1 MSAETQLD
9 RRLAAQPARGSRR
22 WLRLRARVAWRFLTA
37 RFSSSLTRRIVVLNL
52 GGLVVL
58 VVGFLLLD
66 QFRADLIEARIQSL
80 TIQADIIAAA
90 ISASATGDTDSIT
103 IDPDKLL
110 QLAPGESVAP
120 SQSDEDATQFSINP
134 ALVGPFL
141 RRLVTPTHT
150 RARIYDSDG
159 RLLLDSRSFSAR
171 GAVVRSDLP
180 DASDRSGFADRV
192 IARLRGIF
200 LTSVAPRADDPW
212 ATNGK
217 TMPEVAGALQGKT
230 QSLVRVNDEGE
241 TIVSVGV
248 PIQRMMAT
256 RGALQLSTQGG
267 DIDRVITS
275 ARLAQLRFFLVL
287 AVVMLVLSL
296 SLANT
301 IAEPVRR
308 LADAAE
314 RVRRGIRSRQQIP
327 DFTARSDEIGHLSRA
342 LRDMTQALY
351 NRLDAI
357 ESFAADVAHEL
368 KNPLTSL
375 RSALETLPRVNA
387 GHSRDRLIAVMQ
399 HDVRRLDR
407 LISDIS
413 DASRLD
419 AELARDEAGPVDV
432 AALLRAVVAM
442 AEDSP
447 RSNGARVELSVPV
460 RRGRNASADYFVL
473 GHDSRLAQV
482 VTNLIDNAC
491 SFSEPGGVV
500 RVALERASAR
510 TEPEGE
516 KPFDRVVITVD
527 DDGPGIP
534 PHALERIFERFYTD
548 RPNQGF
554 GQNSGLG
561 LSISRQIVEAHGGRI
576 WACNRPAHSAGVRVG
591 RTGTRQSRR
600 AGKARRGR
608 SLCRRT
614 AGVRGMSGAAVAG
627 GAGLHATAVI
637 HGESGVLILGPSGS
651 GKSALALALMAR
663 ASGAG
668 AFGALIGDDRIYVRK
683 ADGRLVASGAANM
696 AGIIER
702 RMAGLIEVRHER
714 AAIVQLA
721 VELSERR
728 GQWPRMPDDHD
739 GVIVGGVRL
748 PRLALDS
755 GLSVC
760 DQALAV
766 EERLA
771 VLAAENSGRIRISLE
786 HCAAVHKNGR
796 PEISPPA

>member
-1 MSAETQLD
+1 MSAETQVQD
-9 RRLAAQPARGSRR
+9 RLSAHAARGRLR
-22 WLRLRARVAWRFLTA
+22 WLRARA

-58 VVGFLLLD
+58 VVGFLLVD
-66 QFRADLIEARIQSL
+66 QFRADLIEARVQSL

-120 SQSDEDATQFSINP
+120 SPSDEDATQFSINP

-141 RRLVTPTHT
+141 HRLVTPTRT

-180 DASDRSGFADRV
+180 DASERRGFVDRIVAH
-192 IARLRGIF
+192 LRGWF
-200 LTSVAPRADDPW
+200 LTSATPRAEDPW
-212 ATNGK
+212 ATNGQ
-217 TMPEVAGALQGKT
+217 TMPEVGGALQGKT
-230 QSLVRVNDEGE
+230 QSLVRVNHEGE

-248 PIQRMMAT
+248 PIQHMMAT
-256 RGALQLSTQGG
+256 RGALLLSTQGG

-342 LRDMTQALY
+342 LREMTRALY
-351 NRLDAI
+351 GRLDAI

-375 RSALETLPRVNA
+375 RSALETLPRVNS

-419 AELARDEAGPVDV
+419 AELTRGEAGPVDV
-432 AALLRAVVAM
+432 AALLRAVVSM
-442 AEDSP
+442 AQDSP
-447 RSNGARVELSVPV
+447 RGGARVELSVPV
-460 RRGRNASADYFVL
+460 RRGKNANADYFVL

-482 VTNLIDNAC
+482 VTNLIDNAS

-500 RVALERASAR
+500 RVALERTSAR
-510 TEPEGE
+510 REPEG
-516 KPFDRVVITVD
+516 KPFVDHVVITVD
-527 DDGPGIP
+527 DDGPGVP

-548 RPNQGF
+548 RPSQGF

-561 LSISRQIVEAHGGRI
+561 LSISRQIVEAHGGRV
-576 WACNRPAHSAGVRVG
+576 WACNRTAEFVG
-591 RTGTRQSRR
+591 
-600 AGKARRGR
+600 A
-608 SLCRRT
+608 L
-614 AGVRGMSGAAVAG
+614 V
-627 GAGLHATAVI
+627 
-637 HGESGVLILGPSGS
+637 PSPERDDS
-651 GKSALALALMAR
+651 EETIR
-663 ASGAG
+663 HGAG
-668 AFGALIGDDRIYVRK
+668 ARFV
-683 ADGRLVASGAANM
+683 
-696 AGIIER
+696 
-702 RMAGLIEVRHER
+702 
-714 AAIVQLA
+714 
-721 VELSERR
+721 VELPVFS
-728 GQWPRMPDDHD
+728 
-739 GVIVGGVRL
+739 
-748 PRLALDS
+748 A
-755 GLSVC
+755 
-760 DQALAV
+760 
-766 EERLA
+766 
-771 VLAAENSGRIRISLE
+771 
-786 HCAAVHKNGR
+786 
-796 PEISPPA
+796 

>member
-1 MSAETQLD
+1 MSAETQVQHPLS
-9 RRLAAQPARGSRR
+9 AHAARGRLR
-22 WLRLRARVAWRFLTA
+22 WLRVRARVAWRFLTA

-66 QFRADLIEARIQSL
+66 QFRADLIEARVQSL

-120 SQSDEDATQFSINP
+120 SPSDEDATQFSINP

-141 RRLVTPTHT
+141 HRLVTPTRT

-171 GAVVRSDLP
+171 GAVEHSDLP
-180 DASDRSGFADRV
+180 DASERRGFADRIV
-192 IARLRGIF
+192 ARLRSLF
-200 LTSVAPRADDPW
+200 LTSTAPRAEDPW
-212 ATNGK
+212 ATNGQ

-230 QSLVRVNDEGE
+230 QSLVRVNHMGE

-248 PIQRMMAT
+248 PIQHMMAT
-256 RGALQLSTQGG
+256 RGALLLSTQGG

-287 AVVMLVLSL
+287 AIVMLVLSL

-327 DFTARSDEIGHLSRA
+327 DFTARTDEIGHLSRA

-375 RSALETLPRVNA
+375 RSALETLPKVN
-387 GHSRDRLIAVMQ
+387 GDHSRDRLIAIMQ
-399 HDVRRLDR
+399 HDVRRLNR

-419 AELARDEAGPVDV
+419 AELTRGDAGPVDV
-432 AALLRAVVAM
+432 AALLRAVVSLAQ
-442 AEDSP
+442 DSS
-447 RSNGARVELSVPV
+447 RGGARVELSVPV
-460 RRGRNASADYFVL
+460 RRGKNASADYFVL
-473 GHDSRLAQV
+473 GHDSRLAQI
-482 VTNLIDNAC
+482 VTNLIDNAR
-491 SFSEPGGVV
+491 SFSEPGGIV
-500 RVALERASAR
+500 RVALERRSAR
-510 TEPEGE
+510 KEPEG
-516 KPFDRVVITVD
+516 KQFFDQVVITVD
-527 DDGPGIP
+527 DDGPGVP

-548 RPNQGF
+548 RPSQGF

-576 WACNRPAHSAGVRVG
+576 WACNRPAELASVRVG
-591 RTGTRQSRR
+591 SPERDDEDEITR
-600 AGKARRGR
+600 
-608 SLCRRT
+608 
-614 AGVRGMSGAAVAG
+614 
-627 GAGLHATAVI
+627 H
-637 HGESGVLILGPSGS
+637 
-651 GKSALALALMAR
+651 
-663 ASGAG
+663 GAG
-668 AFGALIGDDRIYVRK
+668 ARFI
-683 ADGRLVASGAANM
+683 
-696 AGIIER
+696 
-702 RMAGLIEVRHER
+702 
-714 AAIVQLA
+714 
-721 VELSERR
+721 VEL
-728 GQWPRMPDDHD
+728 
-739 GVIVGGVRL
+739 
-748 PRLALDS
+748 
-755 GLSVC
+755 
-760 DQALAV
+760 
-766 EERLA
+766 
-771 VLAAENSGRIRISLE
+771 
-786 HCAAVHKNGR
+786 
-796 PEISPPA
+796 PAFSA

>member
-1 MSAETQLD
+1 MSAEAQVQ
-9 RRLAAQPARGSRR
+9 RRASGQTARGRLR
-22 WLRLRARVAWRFLTA
+22 WLRARSRVAWRFLTA

-66 QFRADLIEARIQSL
+66 QFRADLIEARVQSL

-120 SQSDEDATQFSINP
+120 SPSDEDATQFSINP

-141 RRLVTPTHT
+141 HRLVTPTRT

-159 RLLLDSRSFSAR
+159 RLLLDSRSFSVR

-180 DASDRSGFADRV
+180 DASERRGFADRIV
-192 IARLRGIF
+192 AHLRGWF
-200 LTSVAPRADDPW
+200 LTSAAPRVEDPW
-212 ATNGK
+212 ATSGQ
-217 TMPEVAGALQGKT
+217 TMPEVSGALHGKT
-230 QSLVRVNDEGE
+230 QSLERVNHEGE

-248 PIQRMMAT
+248 PIQHMMAT
-256 RGALQLSTQGG
+256 RGALLLSTQGG

-275 ARLAQLRFFLVL
+275 ARLAQLRFFIVL

-342 LRDMTQALY
+342 LREMTRALY
-351 NRLDAI
+351 SRLDAI

-375 RSALETLPRVNA
+375 RSALETLPRVTA
-387 GHSRDRLIAVMQ
+387 SHSRDRLIAVMQ

-419 AELARDEAGPVDV
+419 AELTRGEAEPVDV
-432 AALLRAVVAM
+432 AALLRAVVSM
-442 AEDSP
+442 AQDSP
-447 RSNGARVELSVPV
+447 RAGARVELSIPV
-460 RRGRNASADYFVL
+460 RRGKNANADYFVL

-482 VTNLIDNAC
+482 VTNLIDNAS

-500 RVALERASAR
+500 RVALERTSAR
-510 TEPEGE
+510 KEPEG
-516 KPFDRVVITVD
+516 KPFVDQLVITVD

-576 WACNRPAHSAGVRVG
+576 WACNRPPELANARVRSPG
-591 RTGTRQSRR
+591 RVDHENVEDSEETIR
-600 AGKARRGR
+600 
-608 SLCRRT
+608 
-614 AGVRGMSGAAVAG
+614 
-627 GAGLHATAVI
+627 H
-637 HGESGVLILGPSGS
+637 
-651 GKSALALALMAR
+651 
-663 ASGAG
+663 GAG
-668 AFGALIGDDRIYVRK
+668 ARFV
-683 ADGRLVASGAANM
+683 
-696 AGIIER
+696 
-702 RMAGLIEVRHER
+702 
-714 AAIVQLA
+714 
-721 VELSERR
+721 VEL
-728 GQWPRMPDDHD
+728 
-739 GVIVGGVRL
+739 
-748 PRLALDS
+748 
-755 GLSVC
+755 
-760 DQALAV
+760 
-766 EERLA
+766 
-771 VLAAENSGRIRISLE
+771 
-786 HCAAVHKNGR
+786 
-796 PEISPPA
+796 PAFSA

>member
-1 MSAETQLD
+1 MSAETQAQH
-9 RRLAAQPARGSRR
+9 RLSDQTARGRLR
-22 WLRLRARVAWRFLTA
+22 WLRARARVAWRFLTA

-66 QFRADLIEARIQSL
+66 QFRADLIEARVQSL

-90 ISASATGDTDSIT
+90 VSASATGDTDSIT

-120 SQSDEDATQFSINP
+120 SPSDEDATQFSINP

-141 RRLVTPTHT
+141 HRLVTPTRT

-171 GAVVRSDLP
+171 GAVEHSDLP
-180 DASDRSGFADRV
+180 DASERRGFADRIV
-192 IARLRGIF
+192 ARLRSLF
-200 LTSVAPRADDPW
+200 LTSTAPRAEDPW
-212 ATNGK
+212 ATNGL

-230 QSLVRVNDEGE
+230 QSLVRVNHMGE

-248 PIQRMMAT
+248 PIQHMMAT
-256 RGALQLSTQGG
+256 RGALLLSTQGG

-287 AVVMLVLSL
+287 AIVMLVLSL

-375 RSALETLPRVNA
+375 RSALETLPKVNRD
-387 GHSRDRLIAVMQ
+387 HSRDRLIAIMQ

-419 AELARDEAGPVDV
+419 AELARGEAGPVDV
-432 AALLRAVVAM
+432 AALLRAVVSM
-442 AEDSP
+442 AQDSS
-447 RSNGARVELSVPV
+447 RGGARVELSIPV
-460 RRGRNASADYFVL
+460 RRGKNAGVDYFVL

-491 SFSEPGGVV
+491 SFSDPGGIV
-500 RVALERASAR
+500 RVALERTSAR
-510 TEPEGE
+510 KEPEG
-516 KPFDRVVITVD
+516 KQFVHNVVVTVD

-548 RPNQGF
+548 RPSQGF

-576 WACNRPAHSAGVRVG
+576 WACNRQAELARVPVGPPEHSDSDETVR
-591 RTGTRQSRR
+591 
-600 AGKARRGR
+600 
-608 SLCRRT
+608 
-614 AGVRGMSGAAVAG
+614 
-627 GAGLHATAVI
+627 H
-637 HGESGVLILGPSGS
+637 
-651 GKSALALALMAR
+651 
-663 ASGAG
+663 GAG
-668 AFGALIGDDRIYVRK
+668 ARFV
-683 ADGRLVASGAANM
+683 
-696 AGIIER
+696 
-702 RMAGLIEVRHER
+702 
-714 AAIVQLA
+714 
-721 VELSERR
+721 VEL
-728 GQWPRMPDDHD
+728 
-739 GVIVGGVRL
+739 
-748 PRLALDS
+748 
-755 GLSVC
+755 
-760 DQALAV
+760 
-766 EERLA
+766 
-771 VLAAENSGRIRISLE
+771 
-786 HCAAVHKNGR
+786 
-796 PEISPPA
+796 PAFST

>member
-1 MSAETQLD
+1 MSAETQVQHPLS
-9 RRLAAQPARGSRR
+9 AHAARGRLR
-22 WLRLRARVAWRFLTA
+22 WLRVRARVAWRFLTA

-66 QFRADLIEARIQSL
+66 QFRADLIEARVQSL

-120 SQSDEDATQFSINP
+120 SPSDEDATQFSINP

-141 RRLVTPTHT
+141 HRLVTPTRT

-171 GAVVRSDLP
+171 GAVEHSDLP
-180 DASDRSGFADRV
+180 DASERRGFADRIV
-192 IARLRGIF
+192 ARLRSLF
-200 LTSVAPRADDPW
+200 LTSTAPRAEDPW
-212 ATNGK
+212 ATNGQ

-230 QSLVRVNDEGE
+230 QSLVRVNHMGE

-248 PIQRMMAT
+248 PIQHMMAT
-256 RGALQLSTQGG
+256 RGALLLSTQGG

-287 AVVMLVLSL
+287 AIVMLVLSL

-327 DFTARSDEIGHLSRA
+327 DFTARTDEIGHLSRA

-375 RSALETLPRVNA
+375 RSALETLPKVN
-387 GHSRDRLIAVMQ
+387 GDHSRDRLIAIMQ
-399 HDVRRLDR
+399 HDVRRLNR

-419 AELARDEAGPVDV
+419 AELTRGDAGPVDV
-432 AALLRAVVAM
+432 AALLRAVVSLAQ
-442 AEDSP
+442 DSS
-447 RSNGARVELSVPV
+447 RGGARVELSIPV
-460 RRGRNASADYFVL
+460 RRGKNASADYFVL
-473 GHDSRLAQV
+473 GHDSRLAQI
-482 VTNLIDNAC
+482 VTNLIDNAR

-500 RVALERASAR
+500 RVALERRSAR
-510 TEPEGE
+510 KEPEG
-516 KPFDRVVITVD
+516 KQFFDQVVITVD
-527 DDGPGIP
+527 DDGPGVP

-548 RPNQGF
+548 RPSQGF

-561 LSISRQIVEAHGGRI
+561 LSISRQIVEAHGVVFG
-576 WACNRPAHSAGVRVG
+576 PA
-591 RTGTRQSRR
+591 T
-600 AGKARRGR
+600 
-608 SLCRRT
+608 
-614 AGVRGMSGAAVAG
+614 
-627 GAGLHATAVI
+627 
-637 HGESGVLILGPSGS
+637 
-651 GKSALALALMAR
+651 
-663 ASGAG
+663 
-668 AFGALIGDDRIYVRK
+668 
-683 ADGRLVASGAANM
+683 
-696 AGIIER
+696 
-702 RMAGLIEVRHER
+702 
-714 AAIVQLA
+714 
-721 VELSERR
+721 
-728 GQWPRMPDDHD
+728 
-739 GVIVGGVRL
+739 
-748 PRLALDS
+748 
-755 GLSVC
+755 
-760 DQALAV
+760 
-766 EERLA
+766 
-771 VLAAENSGRIRISLE
+771 
-786 HCAAVHKNGR
+786 GR
-796 PEISPPA
+796 PNWLAFASDRRNATMKTR

>member
-1 MSAETQLD
+1 MSAEAQVEH
-9 RRLAAQPARGSRR
+9 RLSAQTARGRLR
-22 WLRLRARVAWRFLTA
+22 WLRARLRFAWRFLTA
-37 RFSSSLTRRIVVLNL
+37 RFSSSLTRRIVVLNI

-58 VVGFLLLD
+58 VVGFLLVD
-66 QFRADLIEARIQSL
+66 QFRADLIEARVQSL

-110 QLAPGESVAP
+110 QLAPGDSVAP
-120 SQSDEDATQFSINP
+120 SPSDEDATQFSINP

-141 RRLVTPTHT
+141 HRLVTPTRT
-150 RARIYDSDG
+150 RARIYDNDG
-159 RLLLDSRSFSAR
+159 RLLLDSRSFSVR

-180 DASDRSGFADRV
+180 DVPERRGFADRIV
-192 IARLRGIF
+192 AHLRGWF
-200 LTSVAPRADDPW
+200 LTSAAPRAEDPW
-212 ATNGK
+212 ATNGQ
-217 TMPEVAGALQGKT
+217 TMPEVGGALQGKT
-230 QSLVRVNDEGE
+230 QSLVRVNHEGE

-248 PIQRMMAT
+248 PIQHMMAT
-256 RGALQLSTQGG
+256 RGALLLSTQGG

-342 LRDMTQALY
+342 LREMTRALY
-351 NRLDAI
+351 SRLDAI

-375 RSALETLPRVNA
+375 RSALETLPRVNS

-419 AELARDEAGPVDV
+419 AELTRGEAGPVDV
-432 AALLRAVVAM
+432 AALLRAVVSM
-442 AEDSP
+442 AQDSP
-447 RSNGARVELSVPV
+447 RSGARIELSIPA
-460 RRGRNASADYFVL
+460 RRGKNASADYFIL

-500 RVALERASAR
+500 RVALERTSR
-510 TEPEGE
+510 KEPDA
-516 KPFDRVVITVD
+516 KHVSNHVVITVD
-527 DDGPGIP
+527 DDGPGVP

-548 RPNQGF
+548 RPSQGF

-561 LSISRQIVEAHGGRI
+561 LSISRQIVEAHGGRV
-576 WACNRPAHSAGVRVG
+576 WACNRTAEFVG
-591 RTGTRQSRR
+591 
-600 AGKARRGR
+600 A
-608 SLCRRT
+608 L
-614 AGVRGMSGAAVAG
+614 V
-627 GAGLHATAVI
+627 
-637 HGESGVLILGPSGS
+637 PSPERDDS
-651 GKSALALALMAR
+651 EETIR
-663 ASGAG
+663 HGAG
-668 AFGALIGDDRIYVRK
+668 ARFV
-683 ADGRLVASGAANM
+683 
-696 AGIIER
+696 
-702 RMAGLIEVRHER
+702 
-714 AAIVQLA
+714 
-721 VELSERR
+721 VELPVFS
-728 GQWPRMPDDHD
+728 
-739 GVIVGGVRL
+739 
-748 PRLALDS
+748 A
-755 GLSVC
+755 
-760 DQALAV
+760 
-766 EERLA
+766 
-771 VLAAENSGRIRISLE
+771 
-786 HCAAVHKNGR
+786 
-796 PEISPPA
+796 

>member
-1 MSAETQLD
+1 MSAETQVQH
-9 RRLAAQPARGSRR
+9 RLSDQTARGRLR
-22 WLRLRARVAWRFLTA
+22 WLRARARVAWRFLTA

-66 QFRADLIEARIQSL
+66 QFRADLIEARVQSL

-90 ISASATGDTDSIT
+90 VSASATGDTDSIT

-110 QLAPGESVAP
+110 QLAPGQSVAP
-120 SQSDEDATQFSINP
+120 SPSDDDATQFSINP

-141 RRLVTPTHT
+141 HRLVTPTRT

-171 GAVVRSDLP
+171 GAVEHSDLP
-180 DASDRSGFADRV
+180 DASERRGFADRIV
-192 IARLRGIF
+192 ARLRSLF
-200 LTSVAPRADDPW
+200 LTTTAPRAEDPW
-212 ATNGK
+212 ATNGL

-230 QSLVRVNDEGE
+230 QSLVRVNHMGE

-248 PIQRMMAT
+248 PIQHMMAT
-256 RGALQLSTQGG
+256 RGALLLSTQGG

-287 AVVMLVLSL
+287 AIVMLVLSL

-375 RSALETLPRVNA
+375 RSALETLPKVNRD
-387 GHSRDRLIAVMQ
+387 HSRDRLIAIMQ

-419 AELARDEAGPVDV
+419 AELARGEAGPVDV
-432 AALLRAVVAM
+432 AALLRAVVSM
-442 AEDSP
+442 AQDSS
-447 RSNGARVELSVPV
+447 RGGARVELSIPV
-460 RRGRNASADYFVL
+460 RRGKNASVDYFVL

-491 SFSEPGGVV
+491 SFSEPDGIV
-500 RVALERASAR
+500 RVALKRTSAR
-510 TEPEGE
+510 KVPEG
-516 KPFDRVVITVD
+516 KQFVHNVVVTVD

-548 RPNQGF
+548 RPSQGF

-576 WACNRPAHSAGVRVG
+576 WACNRQAELARIPVGPPEHSDSDETVR
-591 RTGTRQSRR
+591 
-600 AGKARRGR
+600 
-608 SLCRRT
+608 
-614 AGVRGMSGAAVAG
+614 
-627 GAGLHATAVI
+627 H
-637 HGESGVLILGPSGS
+637 
-651 GKSALALALMAR
+651 
-663 ASGAG
+663 GAG
-668 AFGALIGDDRIYVRK
+668 ARFI
-683 ADGRLVASGAANM
+683 
-696 AGIIER
+696 
-702 RMAGLIEVRHER
+702 
-714 AAIVQLA
+714 
-721 VELSERR
+721 VEL
-728 GQWPRMPDDHD
+728 
-739 GVIVGGVRL
+739 
-748 PRLALDS
+748 
-755 GLSVC
+755 
-760 DQALAV
+760 
-766 EERLA
+766 
-771 VLAAENSGRIRISLE
+771 
-786 HCAAVHKNGR
+786 
-796 PEISPPA
+796 PAFST

>member
-1 MSAETQLD
+1 M
-9 RRLAAQPARGSRR
+9 
-22 WLRLRARVAWRFLTA
+22 AWRFLTP

-66 QFRADLIEARIQSL
+66 QFRADLIAARIQSL
-80 TIQADIIAAA
+80 TTQADIIAAA

-110 QLAPGESVAP
+110 QLAPGDSVAP
-120 SQSDEDATQFSINP
+120 SPSEEDATQFSINP

-141 RRLVTPTHT
+141 HRLVTPTHT

-159 RLLLDSRSFSAR
+159 KLLLDSRSYSAR
-171 GAVVRSDLP
+171 GAVTRSDLP
-180 DASDRSGFADRV
+180 DAYERRGFADRLV
-192 IARLRGIF
+192 AHLRSLF
-200 LTSVAPRADDPW
+200 LTSTAPRTEDSW
-212 ATNGK
+212 ATNGR
-217 TMPEVAGALQGKT
+217 TMAEVAAALQGRT
-230 QSLVRVNDEGE
+230 QSLVRVNHQDE

-248 PIQRMMAT
+248 PIQHMMAT
-256 RGALQLSTQGG
+256 RGALLLSTQGG

-351 NRLDAI
+351 KRLDAI
-357 ESFAADVAHEL
+357 ETFAADVAHEL

-375 RSALETLPRVNA
+375 RSALETLPRVR
-387 GHSRDRLIAVMQ
+387 GDQSRDRLIAVMQ

-419 AELARDEAGPVDV
+419 AELARGDAGPVDV
-432 AALLRAVVAM
+432 AALLRAVVSM
-442 AEDSP
+442 AKDSP
-447 RSNGARVELSVPV
+447 RSNGARIELSIPV
-460 RRGRNASADYFVL
+460 RRGKNAGAEYFVL

-491 SFSEPGGVV
+491 SFSEPSGVV
-500 RVALERASAR
+500 RVQVERISAR
-510 TEPEGE
+510 REAEGGE
-516 KPFDRVVITVD
+516 AFDRVVITVD

-548 RPNQGF
+548 RPSHGF

-561 LSISRQIVEAHGGRI
+561 LSISRQIAEAHGGRI
-576 WACNRPAHSAGVRVG
+576 WACNRPIDPVS
-591 RTGTRQSRR
+591 R
-600 AGKARRGR
+600 AGAPD
-608 SLCRRT
+608 C
-614 AGVRGMSGAAVAG
+614 
-627 GAGLHATAVI
+627 
-637 HGESGVLILGPSGS
+637 ESSDEYP
-651 GKSALALALMAR
+651 R
-663 ASGAG
+663 HGAG
-668 AFGALIGDDRIYVRK
+668 ARFV
-683 ADGRLVASGAANM
+683 
-696 AGIIER
+696 
-702 RMAGLIEVRHER
+702 
-714 AAIVQLA
+714 
-721 VELSERR
+721 VEL
-728 GQWPRMPDDHD
+728 
-739 GVIVGGVRL
+739 
-748 PRLALDS
+748 
-755 GLSVC
+755 
-760 DQALAV
+760 
-766 EERLA
+766 
-771 VLAAENSGRIRISLE
+771 
-786 HCAAVHKNGR
+786 
-796 PEISPPA
+796 PAFTA

>member
-1 MSAETQLD
+1 MSAETQVQH
-9 RRLAAQPARGSRR
+9 RLSDQTARGRLR
-22 WLRLRARVAWRFLTA
+22 WLRARARVAWRFLTA

-66 QFRADLIEARIQSL
+66 QFRADLIEARVQSL

-90 ISASATGDTDSIT
+90 VSASATGDTDSIT

-110 QLAPGESVAP
+110 QLAPGQSVAP
-120 SQSDEDATQFSINP
+120 SPSDDDATQFSINP

-141 RRLVTPTHT
+141 HRLVTPTRT

-171 GAVVRSDLP
+171 GAVEHSDLP
-180 DASDRSGFADRV
+180 DASERRGFADRIV
-192 IARLRGIF
+192 ARLRSLF
-200 LTSVAPRADDPW
+200 LTSTAPRAEDPW
-212 ATNGK
+212 ATNGL

-230 QSLVRVNDEGE
+230 QSLVRVNHMGE

-248 PIQRMMAT
+248 PIQHMMAT
-256 RGALQLSTQGG
+256 RGALLLSTQGG

-287 AVVMLVLSL
+287 AIVMLVLSL

-375 RSALETLPRVNA
+375 RSALETLPKVNRD
-387 GHSRDRLIAVMQ
+387 HSRDRLIAVMQ

-419 AELARDEAGPVDV
+419 AELARGEAGPVDV
-432 AALLRAVVAM
+432 AALLRAVVSM
-442 AEDSP
+442 AQDSS
-447 RSNGARVELSVPV
+447 RGGARVELSIPV
-460 RRGRNASADYFVL
+460 RRGKNASVDYFVL

-491 SFSEPGGVV
+491 SFSEPGGIV
-500 RVALERASAR
+500 RVALERTSAR
-510 TEPEGE
+510 KEPEG
-516 KPFDRVVITVD
+516 KQLVHNVVVTID

-548 RPNQGF
+548 RPSQGF

-576 WACNRPAHSAGVRVG
+576 WACNRQVELARVPVGPPERSDSDEIVR
-591 RTGTRQSRR
+591 
-600 AGKARRGR
+600 
-608 SLCRRT
+608 
-614 AGVRGMSGAAVAG
+614 
-627 GAGLHATAVI
+627 H
-637 HGESGVLILGPSGS
+637 
-651 GKSALALALMAR
+651 
-663 ASGAG
+663 GAG
-668 AFGALIGDDRIYVRK
+668 ARFV
-683 ADGRLVASGAANM
+683 
-696 AGIIER
+696 
-702 RMAGLIEVRHER
+702 
-714 AAIVQLA
+714 
-721 VELSERR
+721 VEL
-728 GQWPRMPDDHD
+728 
-739 GVIVGGVRL
+739 
-748 PRLALDS
+748 
-755 GLSVC
+755 
-760 DQALAV
+760 
-766 EERLA
+766 
-771 VLAAENSGRIRISLE
+771 
-786 HCAAVHKNGR
+786 
-796 PEISPPA
+796 PAFST